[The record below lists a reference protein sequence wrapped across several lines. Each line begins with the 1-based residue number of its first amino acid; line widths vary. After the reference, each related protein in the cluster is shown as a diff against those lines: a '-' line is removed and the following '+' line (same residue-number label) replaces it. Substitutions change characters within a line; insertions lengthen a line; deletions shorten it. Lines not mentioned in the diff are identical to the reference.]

1 MGIYDEIRKAKL
13 NKPMGSAILEIG
25 EILGSRGNLKAK
37 KLNKGGTLFCRITA
51 APSISAGT
59 LYLSLRGVGLKNV
72 DGLFGKSD
80 PFVELSTQA
89 NVAGGMT
96 WQTLFRSKHIDNDL
110 NPIWEPFAIDLN
122 RLLDQAQNSTTT
134 NNGTQTKQQQVQQ
147 QDPKQQPIKIS
158 VFDWE
163 KSGKHKSLGQFETTV
178 QALLDAETPGASG
191 PYKDVNLSKAFILH
205 KKTGGGAGSR
215 KEFGKVVVV
224 RAVLE
229 GDGDDND
236 NDKNKIK
243 TESTTTTMTM
253 PTPIPVPMTGVG
265 STYNKYNTAYNNNKK
280 PSFVDYLTGGCELE
294 MSIAIDF
301 TGSNGDPR
309 RPGTLHYISPHGQ
322 TLNDYEKAFTSV
334 GSIMERYDTNK
345 QFPVYGFGAKF
356 GGLIHHCFQVGNKM
370 ELNGLGEALQ
380 AYRNV
385 FTSGLTMSG
394 PTVFAEVIDMAAA
407 RARSAQE
414 KAEQQG
420 QQSYGLLLILTDG
433 AVSDIGLTQVALR
446 NASDA
451 PLSIVIVGVGN
462 ADFSRM
468 QFLDDFANN
477 NNTTTDGGNQRDI
490 VQFVEFNKFVHDK
503 SALTRETLDELPNQ
517 LVDYFY
523 TCRGIMPLAA
533 IRESQVL
540 NTITPDEAD
549 EEDIDLTIEYKNN
562 NDDEEEEIILDSNAT
577 NAVPMYDDT
586 QYGTTAAF
594 LVPAVPIPT
603 VDTPPRPPTAMVPPT
618 STTTTTTSVTNAAVP
633 PYNPMS
639 SATAPPPLQAS
650 RNNGPNYNNNNN
662 MPAFSQALD
671 LPSPQQQQ
679 QQNVFHVQV
688 PPGVSAGQTLEVK
701 NPRTHQH
708 MLVTVPFGISAGGRF
723 AVAY

>member
-37 KLNKGGTLFCRITA
+37 KLNNGGTLFCRITG
-51 APSISAGT
+51 APPTSAGR

-72 DGLFGKSD
+72 DGLFGKSY

-110 NPIWEPFAIDLN
+110 NPIWEPFVIDLN
-122 RLLDQAQNSTTT
+122 RLLDQAQN
-134 NNGTQTKQQQVQQ
+134 TKQQQQ

-215 KEFGKVVVV
+215 KEFGRVVVV

-229 GDGDDND
+229 GDGDDNND
-236 NDKNKIK
+236 NHNNKNVS
-243 TESTTTTMTM
+243 TTTTTMTM

-356 GGLIHHCFQVGNKM
+356 GGLIQHCFQVGNKM

-407 RARSAQE
+407 RAQSAQE

-451 PLSIVIVGVGN
+451 PLSIVIVGVGD

-477 NNTTTDGGNQRDI
+477 TDGNQRDI

-523 TCRGIMPLAA
+523 TYRGIMPLTA

-540 NTITPDEAD
+540 NTITPDE
-549 EEDIDLTIEYKNN
+549 EDIDLTIEYKNN
-562 NDDEEEEIILDSNAT
+562 GNNDEEEEEIILDSNAT
-577 NAVPMYDDT
+577 NAVSMYDDT

-603 VDTPPRPPTAMVPPT
+603 VDPLPPPTAMVPPT
-618 STTTTTTSVTNAAVP
+618 SSTTTTSVTNAAVP

-639 SATAPPPLQAS
+639 SATAPQPPPLPLQAS
-650 RNNGPNYNNNNN
+650 RNNAPNYNNNNNNNN

-671 LPSPQQQQ
+671 LPSPIQQQEQ
-679 QQNVFHVQV
+679 QDVFHVEV

-708 MLVTVPFGISAGGRF
+708 MLVTVPFGISSGGRF